1 MIATKELLEKYA
13 RLAVRTGINLQKG
26 QKVIINAELA
36 CAEFARMCAKAA
48 YEAGAAGVEMDWT
61 DEESARLR
69 YLNSTEEYLTTIPQW
84 YVDKA
89 DYQDDQDF
97 AYLYIDSDDP
107 DAFAGVPAERIAM
120 AQTARRKAIKR
131 HGDNVS
137 CNRVSWS
144 IVALPT
150 EKWAKKV
157 FPGCTAEE
165 AMDRLY
171 DAIFKAVRLYEED
184 PVKAWED
191 HLAKLQERAK
201 WLTEQ
206 KFDAL
211 RVTTGLGTDLT
222 VGLADD
228 HIWGLGGEERSNG
241 AHQPFVANMPT
252 EEVFTAP
259 HNKKINGVVKSSM
272 PLNYNGQ
279 LIDGMSFTFEN
290 GKVVDFDATL
300 GKDVLS
306 HLLDTDAG
314 ARSLGEVALVP
325 CKSPI
330 YESGIFFYNTLFDEN
345 ASCHLALGSCYPTC
359 IKNGAAL
366 TNEDVDALGGN
377 DSAIHV
383 DFMFGTDD
391 LTVTGLRGD
400 EEIPVFVKGN
410 WA

>member
-13 RLAVRTGINLQKG
+13 RLAVETGINLQPG
-26 QKVIINAELA
+26 QKVIINAELS
-36 CAEFARMCAKAA
+36 CAEFARLCAKAA

-137 CNRVSWS
+137 CNRISWS

-165 AMDRLY
+165 AMDKLY

-191 HLAKLQERAK
+191 HLANLQKRAG
-201 WLTEQ
+201 WLNEQ
-206 KFDAL
+206 NFDAL
-211 RVTTGLGTDLT
+211 HITSGLGTDLM
-222 VGLADD
+222 VGLAKD
-228 HIWGLGGEERSNG
+228 HLWGLGGEERSNG
-241 AHQPFVANMPT
+241 LHQPFVANMPT
-252 EEVFTAP
+252 EEVFTTP
-259 HNKKINGVVKSSM
+259 HNKNINGVVKSSM

-279 LIDGMSFTFEN
+279 MIEGMSFTFEN
-290 GKVVDFDATL
+290 GRVVDFDATV
-300 GKDVLS
+300 GKDVLQ
-306 HLLDTDAG
+306 HLLDTDEG

-359 IKNGAAL
+359 IKNGADK
-366 TNEDVDALGGN
+366 TREEVDALGGN

-391 LTVTGLRGD
+391 LTVTGIKDGK
-400 EEIPVFVKGN
+400 EIPVFVKGN